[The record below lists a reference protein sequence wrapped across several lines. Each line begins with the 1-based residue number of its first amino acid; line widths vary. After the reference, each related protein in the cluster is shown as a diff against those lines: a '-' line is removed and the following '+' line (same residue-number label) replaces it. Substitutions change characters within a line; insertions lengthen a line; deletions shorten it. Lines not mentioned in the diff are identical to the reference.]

1 MNSYELSRT
10 WFNWCFD
17 NPDKSKPIHTAIYF
31 FAIEHCN
38 RLGWKEKFGFPSQMV
53 MEALGIKNWR
63 TYSKALN
70 ELVQFGFINMI
81 EISKNQYSSNIIAI
95 VKNTKATT
103 KALDKALHNHST
115 KQGQSIVSINKQIT
129 SNKEQD
135 NNIDWSKLLSK
146 FNDITGKS
154 SRVVPEK
161 ARKQILA
168 RIKEGYTKADIL
180 KGIENCY
187 KDSHHQE
194 TNHKYL
200 TLEFISR
207 PDKLEKF
214 VNVTPIAQKKAP
226 QYKDDWR

>member
-1 MNSYELSRT
+1 MAENKKSFVLYGDLLHTVMQLPNDKAGLLFKHILSYVNDLEPVT
-10 WFNWCFD
+10 KD
-17 NPDKSKPIHTAIYF
+17 I
-31 FAIEHCN
+31 
-38 RLGWKEKFGFPSQMV
+38 
-53 MEALGIKNWR
+53 
-63 TYSKALN
+63 
-70 ELVQFGFINMI
+70 
-81 EISKNQYSSNIIAI
+81 I
-95 VKNTKATT
+95 VKIAFEPIKQQLKRDLKKYESKKKQWSEAGKKSAEVRKQKQRTLTDVKNVATV
-103 KALDKALHNHST
+103 LSVNDNVNVNVN
-115 KQGQSIVSINKQIT
+115 VS
-129 SNKEQD
+129 

-146 FNDITGKS
+146 FNEITGKS
-154 SRVVPEK
+154 SRVVPDK
-161 ARKQILA
+161 ARNQILA

>member
-1 MNSYELSRT
+1 MAENKKSFVLYADLLHTVMQLPNDKAGLLFKHILSYVNDLEPVT
-10 WFNWCFD
+10 KD
-17 NPDKSKPIHTAIYF
+17 I
-31 FAIEHCN
+31 
-38 RLGWKEKFGFPSQMV
+38 
-53 MEALGIKNWR
+53 
-63 TYSKALN
+63 
-70 ELVQFGFINMI
+70 
-81 EISKNQYSSNIIAI
+81 I
-95 VKNTKATT
+95 VKIAFEPIKQQLKRDLKKYESKKKQWSEAGKKSAEVRKNKKERTLTNVNSVATVLT
-103 KALDKALHNHST
+103 VNDNVNVNVN
-115 KQGQSIVSINKQIT
+115 VS
-129 SNKEQD
+129 
-135 NNIDWSKLLSK
+135 NIDWSKLLSK
-146 FNDITGKS
+146 FNSITGKS

-161 ARKQILA
+161 AKKQILA

>member
-1 MNSYELSRT
+1 MAENKKSFVLYADLLHTVMQLPNDKAGLLFKHILSYVNDLEPVT
-10 WFNWCFD
+10 KD
-17 NPDKSKPIHTAIYF
+17 I
-31 FAIEHCN
+31 
-38 RLGWKEKFGFPSQMV
+38 
-53 MEALGIKNWR
+53 
-63 TYSKALN
+63 
-70 ELVQFGFINMI
+70 
-81 EISKNQYSSNIIAI
+81 I
-95 VKNTKATT
+95 VKIAFEPIKQQLKRDLKKYESKKKQWSEAGKKSAEVRKNKRQRTLTDVNSVATVLT
-103 KALDKALHNHST
+103 VNDN
-115 KQGQSIVSINKQIT
+115 VNV
-129 SNKEQD
+129 NVNVN

-146 FNDITGKS
+146 FNSITGKKS
-154 SRVVPEK
+154 KVVPDK